1 MAQPIVS
8 QRLLAHAYGDDGG
21 HRRVSIFLRV
31 SMIADTLASS
41 LGFLPGR
48 GRSLRA
54 SNPRSTKLS
63 RTRSTVARPTLSAAA
78 ICLSVRSS
86 AALSKIRARVTFR
99 VECFPERSK
108 SCSCSRSASLRLEH
122 LLDQFQTVV
131 QLAARQPELFGRFCL
146 VISIS
151 GQRLCD
157 RARFGFC
164 DKDTFEILVGR
175 LRMGRSGRAVGL
187 E

>member
-63 RTRSTVARPTLSAAA
+63 RTRSTVARPTLSANP
-78 ICLSVRSS
+78 SS
-86 AALSKIRARVTFR
+86 LAVFVLLFR
-99 VECFPERSK
+99 FLA
-108 SCSCSRSASLRLEH
+108 SAS
-122 LLDQFQTVV
+122 VI
-131 QLAARQPELFGRFCL
+131 ARASAS
-146 VISIS
+146 VIRI
-151 GQRLCD
+151 
-157 RARFGFC
+157 
-164 DKDTFEILVGR
+164 R
-175 LRMGRSGRAVGL
+175 LRSL
-187 E
+187 